1 MRPFRVGTILV
12 FGGVFTFGC
21 AQHLASTTRAPAEPA
36 LEKPAPGASIAQPAS
51 PTRPVHK
58 PRPAFPE
65 RKPEL
70 GITTPMKGDPAPA
83 ALAESRLQAT
93 TCEQAAADDIEPL
106 LREMREA
113 VNESQKEWVAEQP
126 ACWQQMR
133 EDYRQRKQWE
143 KSASDPFGSGGLG
156 LSGVGEGG
164 GGRGEGIGLGSVGTL
179 GHGAGVAAAPAM
191 RSADPGSA
199 RGNMWGSGGEDKKK
213 GDSEPAE
220 AKKKS
225 GTNNQVATVDEADIV
240 KTDGKWVYV
249 VASGALRIM
258 EALEPHVVSTT
269 KLPGTPREMFVEGD
283 RAVVYTSSGN
293 TGKKCTYAYDCE
305 FAGDGTSTKVQVF
318 SLADRAHPALLRTID
333 LSGSLIAAR
342 RIGNAIHTVVS
353 DGDAPAPSY
362 ETWPADLETC
372 GTPDAVAKA
381 KFAKLKRDNEVAI
394 RASHRSGAFPTLR
407 ENGKEQKLCG
417 GLLRTAI
424 RDGKAFTSVV
434 SFDMTDDKATPT
446 TQTIESR
453 PGAVFASD
461 KSLYVSVVH
470 RKNGA
475 NRWYSYYANSNE
487 VSDIHKFRIGASP
500 NDTKYV
506 GSGSVPGHVLN
517 QFAMDEWYG
526 YLRVATSKGRVPD
539 PKVESTISILSEAPG
554 GNLARIG
561 AVDHIAPGED
571 IRAVRF
577 DDDRG
582 YIVTFKKTD
591 PLFVIDMY
599 KPTQPQILGE
609 LKIPGFSTYLHRI
622 DPEHLMSIGFDAD
635 DQGSFAYFNGIIL
648 QLFDVKD
655 ATNPKLV
662 HKEKIGTRG
671 SSSEAATNHLAF
683 NWMPSEGLLALPMT
697 ICEGGGNGRFGNE
710 LAFSG
715 LLVYD
720 VDLERGFTRL
730 GGVDHGTKGV
740 SCQTWWTNA
749 NSAVKRSVFL
759 DDLVY
764 SIAEDR
770 VKVQNLNRLG
780 TDVADMSF
788 VGDERRA
795 ASE

>member
-1 MRPFRVGTILV
+1 LELTPPGVVEVVMRAISRAGVVVALVIVGGCA
-12 FGGVFTFGC
+12 GGVH
-21 AQHLASTTRAPAEPA
+21 QASAPATS
-36 LEKPAPGASIAQPAS
+36 KPAWSPAASIAQPAVA
-51 PTRPVHK
+51 TRPVHK

-70 GITTPMKGDPAPA
+70 GITTPMKGDPAPS
-83 ALAESRLQAT
+83 ALAEARLQPT
-93 TCEQAAADDIEPL
+93 TCDQAAAEDVEPL
-106 LREMREA
+106 VREMREA
-113 VNESQKEWVAEQP
+113 VNESIKDWVAEQP
-126 ACWQQMR
+126 ECWRQMR
-133 EDYRQRKQWE
+133 EEYKWRKEEE
-143 KSASDPFGSGGLG
+143 KAARGQMWGGSITEALGAGSLG

-164 GGRGEGIGLGSVGTL
+164 GGRGEGIGLGNVGTI
-179 GHGAGVAAAPAM
+179 GHAGGTAARPAPA
-191 RSADPGSA
+191 
-199 RGNMWGSGGEDKKK
+199 K
-213 GDSEPAE
+213 EPAE
-220 AKKKS
+220 AKKHS

-240 KTDGKWVYV
+240 KTDGKWVYLV
-249 VASGALRIM
+249 SSGALRIM
-258 EALEPHVVSTT
+258 EALKPHVVSTT
-269 KLPGTPREMFVEGD
+269 KLQGTPREMFVEGD
-283 RAVVYTSSGN
+283 RAVVYTSGGN
-293 TGKKCTYAYDCE
+293 VGKSCTYAYDCE
-305 FAGDGTSTKVQVF
+305 FAGDGTTTKLQVF
-318 SLADRAHPALLRTID
+318 DIEDRTHPELLRTMD
-333 LSGSLIAAR
+333 LSGSLVAAR
-342 RIGNAIHTVVS
+342 RIGHAIHTVVS
-353 DGDAPAPSY
+353 DGDVPAPSY
-362 ETWPADLETC
+362 ETWPADLEMC

-381 KFAKLKRDNEVAI
+381 KFAKLKRDNEIRI
-394 RASHRSGAFPTLR
+394 RATHRAGAFPTLR

-424 RDGKAFTSVV
+424 RDGKAFTSLV
-434 SFDMTDDKATPT
+434 SFDMTDDKAPAV

-461 KSLYVSVVH
+461 KSLYISVVH
-470 RKNGA
+470 RKQESA
-475 NRWYSYYANSNE
+475 NRWYSYYPTAKE
-487 VSDIHKFRIGASP
+487 VSDIHKFRIGATP
-500 NDTKYV
+500 KETKYV

-599 KPTQPQILGE
+599 QPTQPKILGE

-662 HKEKIGTRG
+662 HREKIGTRG

-697 ICEGGGNGRFGNE
+697 ICEGGGNGQFGQE

-720 VDLERGFTRL
+720 VDLDRGFTRL

-740 SCQTWWTNA
+740 SCDTWWANA
-749 NSAVKRSVFL
+749 NSTVKRSVFL

-788 VGDERRA
+788 VGDTRQALTE
-795 ASE
+795 